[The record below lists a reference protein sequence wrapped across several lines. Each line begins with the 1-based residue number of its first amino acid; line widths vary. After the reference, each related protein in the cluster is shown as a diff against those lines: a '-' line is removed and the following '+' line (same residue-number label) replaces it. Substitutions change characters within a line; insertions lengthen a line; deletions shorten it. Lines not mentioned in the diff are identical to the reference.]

1 MSQKPAYQDDFY
13 NDRHERTL
21 YAARTLLDHVA
32 GIVPPIGSAVDVGCG
47 VGTWLAVLRERGVE
61 QLRGY
66 DGEWVDEKLLQISGE
81 DFARQD
87 LTRPIAAP
95 QTKYDLA
102 ISLEVAEHLPA
113 SAADT
118 FVRSLTGLADFIL
131 FSAAIPN
138 QGGQHHVNEQ
148 WLEYWLERFEREDYV
163 GLDVIRPQIW
173 HDRDVAVWYRQN
185 TMLLARRE
193 RIEDLNLAAPAAQL
207 RPISTVHPEV
217 FISHIQRY
225 EKTLA
230 KHRSVKGSWKLF
242 RRVLRVTS
250 QSSDG

>member
-13 NDRHERTL
+13 DDRHERTL
-21 YAARTLLDHVA
+21 YAARTMLDHVMD
-32 GIVPPIGSAVDVGCG
+32 ILPPIRSAVDVGCG
-47 VGTWLAVLRERGVE
+47 VGTWLAVLREHGAE

-66 DGEWVDEKLLQISGE
+66 DGEWVDDQLLEIPLA

-87 LTRPIAAP
+87 LTRSITPP
-95 QTKYDLA
+95 STKYDVA

-148 WLEYWLERFEREDYV
+148 WLDYWLERFEGEGYV
-163 GLDVIRPQIW
+163 GLDVIRPRIW

-185 TMLLARRE
+185 TILLARRE
-193 RIEDLNLAAPAAQL
+193 RIDDLNLAAPAAQL
-207 RPISTVHPEV
+207 RPLSTVHPEV
-217 FISHIQRY
+217 FGSHIERY

-230 KHRSVKGSWKLF
+230 KHRSAKGSWKLF
-242 RRVLRVTS
+242 RRAVRARLKR
-250 QSSDG
+250 